1 MAEEFRQ
8 FADILEQSTDFTK
21 DLNQLIKTTL
31 LNHHRIIFNGNGYSQ
46 EWVEEAARRGL
57 LNLKTTSD
65 ALPLY
70 LQEKNIKLFSQHG
83 VYSATEMKA
92 RSDILLEEY
101 ANVLKIEA
109 RTMLDM
115 TQKEILPAAF
125 KYVAVVA
132 TSLTQVRATMMGLE
146 CRCQS
151 ENLRHLQESIDKI
164 HREMGSL
171 RQILEDT
178 KGSDDLTATANFY
191 TTWII
196 PAMEGLRQAVDELE
210 MIMGKEYWPMPTYG
224 DLMFTK

>member
-1 MAEEFRQ
+1 M
-8 FADILEQSTDFTK
+8 
-21 DLNQLIKTTL
+21 NQLIKTTL
-31 LNHHRIIFNGNGYSQ
+31 LDHHRIIFNGNGYSQ

-70 LQEKNIKLFSQHG
+70 LQKKNIKLFSQHG

-178 KGSDDLTATANFY
+178 KGSDDLIATANFY

-210 MIMGKEYWPMPTYG
+210 TIMGKEYWPMPTYG

>member
-1 MAEEFRQ
+1 
-8 FADILEQSTDFTK
+8 
-21 DLNQLIKTTL
+21 
-31 LNHHRIIFNGNGYSQ
+31 
-46 EWVEEAARRGL
+46 
-57 LNLKTTSD
+57 
-65 ALPLY
+65 
-70 LQEKNIKLFSQHG
+70 
-83 VYSATEMKA
+83 MKA

-115 TQKEILPAAF
+115 TQTEILPAAF

-151 ENLRHLQESIDKI
+151 ENLLQLQESIDRI

-178 KGSDDLTATANFY
+178 KGSDDLIATANFY

-196 PAMEGLRQAVDELE
+196 PAMEGLREAVDRLE
-210 MIMGKEYWPMPTYG
+210 TIMGKEFWPMPTYG